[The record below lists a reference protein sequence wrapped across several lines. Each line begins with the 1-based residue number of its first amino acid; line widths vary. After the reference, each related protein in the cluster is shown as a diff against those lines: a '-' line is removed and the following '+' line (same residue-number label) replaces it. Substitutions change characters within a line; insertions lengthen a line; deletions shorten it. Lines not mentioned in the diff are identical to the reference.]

1 MTQGT
6 ESDVPDNIPDK
17 IQRQESR
24 GLPEP
29 FLETASRERRPRAP
43 RAFLVKSVHEASQ
56 AETPGIELRHSGG
69 LPLRPAIQRPAAG
82 VSSGGGGKTY
92 SRRLVGKDIYART
105 SGRRGLCA
113 AAGERRH
120 P

>member
-1 MTQGT
+1 MGQTIYWMKSNVKNLGALQDISSNSLSSFVALGRPALST
-6 ESDVPDNIPDK
+6 SGPFTK
-17 IQRQESR
+17 
-24 GLPEP
+24 LPN
-29 FLETASRERRPRAP
+29 RRR
-43 RAFLVKSVHEASQ
+43 R
-56 AETPGIELRHSGG
+56 GIELRHSGG

-82 VSSGGGGKTY
+82 VLSGGGGKTY